1 MKLTKLTGRII
12 LAGLL
17 TAGVAQAAEKTP
29 ARDGTVYPDARPS
42 ATLAKDQGAVPIH
55 FDNAFFYGKDGKFD
69 VEKGKDAIMALA
81 KHHGYP
87 VFPGMREKLWVS
99 DYGTGQFTKLG
110 LAAYLFKNNED
121 DKYMLMDMF
130 LLPGQML
137 PEHWHLDGD
146 KNPAKREGWLV
157 RWGLSHIVGEGDAN
171 LGKDVVI
178 PQYHMNSEATT
189 KHEVVAGPGTFVSL
203 AKVYTRHWQFAGP
216 EGAIITEVANVH
228 TNDAVRHSDSK
239 INDNF
244 LENK

>member
-178 PQYHMNSEATT
+178 PQCHMNSEATT

>member
-157 RWGLSHIVGEGDAN
+157 RWGLSHILGEGDAN

-178 PQYHMNSEATT
+178 PQCHMNSEATT

>member
-17 TAGVAQAAEKTP
+17 TGGVAQAAEKTP
-29 ARDGTVYPDARPS
+29 ARDGTVYPDTRPS
-42 ATLAKDQGAVPIH
+42 ATPAKDQGAVPIH

-178 PQYHMNSEATT
+178 PQCHMNGEATT
-189 KHEVVAGPGTFVSL
+189 KHEVVAGPGTFASL

-244 LENK
+244 LENR